1 MPTNKADGKETSV
14 VELKFIEIDT
24 SSSGFVDVEAI
35 QANRVYK
42 ERE

>member
-1 MPTNKADGKETSV
+1 MADI
-14 VELKFIEIDT
+14 VELRYIENDT

-35 QANRVYK
+35 QDNRVYK